1 MKSANV
7 TLCICIDYG
16 IEINEKDL
24 NFTVCD
30 HVRISKYKS
39 IFAKGSAPIQLGKIF
54 VIKKVKNTVHSA
66 YVINDRNGKEIVATF
81 QKSWKL

>member
-7 TLCICIDYG
+7 TLYICIDYG

-30 HVRISKYKS
+30 HVRISKYKN
-39 IFAKGSAPIQLGKIF
+39 IFAKGSAPI
-54 VIKKVKNTVHSA
+54 
-66 YVINDRNGKEIVATF
+66 
-81 QKSWKL
+81 